1 MIAEAAAI
9 NQENNWDAYRGRAG
23 FETYAIAGLIF
34 ILPKIGPLKMVA
46 VKGPTTATEAD
57 YMHSLALSI
66 AIFRRMLGRFTP
78 PAAGTASDGHASPAA
93 LASIVAAASP
103 DELLVASDPA
113 HPLPNR
119 DLDTGRLVQPGGYRL
134 TDFTYALLLHRLV
147 EDPTLSIPPQIKRDI
162 QAYYANADAPIATK
176 KDPQKWAEVQA
187 ELNTLASM
195 PTSTE
200 PQPYPTYGEDAQKSQ

>member
-1 MIAEAAAI
+1 MEPPMAMRLL
-9 NQENNWDAYRGRAG
+9 QR
-23 FETYAIAGLIF
+23 L
-34 ILPKIGPLKMVA
+34 LPTL
-46 VKGPTTATEAD
+46 
-57 YMHSLALSI
+57 
-66 AIFRRMLGRFTP
+66 
-78 PAAGTASDGHASPAA
+78 
-93 LASIVAAASP
+93 AAASP
-103 DELLVASDPA
+103 DELLQSRDPR

-119 DLDTGRLVQPGGYRL
+119 DLDTGHVVQPGGYRL

-147 EDPTLSIPPQIKRDI
+147 QNPMDSIPPGIKLDI

-200 PQPYPTYGEDAQKSQ
+200 PQPYPTYGDDAAKSQ